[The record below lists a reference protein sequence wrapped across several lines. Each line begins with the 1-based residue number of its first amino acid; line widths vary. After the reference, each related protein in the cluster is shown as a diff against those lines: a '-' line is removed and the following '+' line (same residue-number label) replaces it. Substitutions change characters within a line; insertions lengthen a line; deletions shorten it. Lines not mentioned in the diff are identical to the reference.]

1 MEVAG
6 PNPVSPVKPRTETDR
21 LMPRITRS
29 SIAIALLFCL
39 GLIATTATASAT
51 GRPAYSG
58 TYRHR
63 KHHRSK
69 HERRHRPAHRHHT
82 RRHKRRTQTVL
93 TAGTAAS
100 KHSPATTTTTPTP
113 TSPQPSGISGNWTMV
128 MDSEFN
134 RASLNTNI
142 WTPGW
147 FGSAVTDPVNTAEDD
162 CYNSNNVVATG
173 SMLDLNVT
181 DQSSTCNGKS
191 YPYTGSLISTQ
202 PNGSN
207 TGFLYTYGV
216 VEARVY
222 IPAASN
228 DTIANWPGVWAD
240 TTPSETYGEDDIVEG
255 LAGQACYHYHT
266 NTEAPGGC
274 VTTITPGWHTFAS
287 DWQPGTITYYY
298 DGTKVGSEAS
308 TTSQPMYIILDNTIS
323 ASNLS
328 LAGPSTMQVQYVRV
342 WQ

>member
-1 MEVAG
+1 
-6 PNPVSPVKPRTETDR
+6 
-21 LMPRITRS
+21 
-29 SIAIALLFCL
+29 
-39 GLIATTATASAT
+39 
-51 GRPAYSG
+51 
-58 TYRHR
+58 
-63 KHHRSK
+63 
-69 HERRHRPAHRHHT
+69 
-82 RRHKRRTQTVL
+82 
-93 TAGTAAS
+93 
-100 KHSPATTTTTPTP
+100 
-113 TSPQPSGISGNWTMV
+113 MV

-134 RASLNTNI
+134 TASLNTNI

-162 CYNSNNVVATG
+162 CYNSHNVVATG

-181 DQSSTCNGKS
+181 DQSSTCNGRT

-222 IPAASN
+222 IPATSN
-228 DTIANWPGVWAD
+228 GVIANWPGVWAD

-255 LAGQACYHYHT
+255 LLGQACYHYHT

-298 DGTKVGSEAS
+298 DGTNVGSEAS
-308 TTSQPMYIILDNTIS
+308 TTSQPMYVILDNTVD
-323 ASNLS
+323 ADNRS
-328 LAGPSTMQVQYVRV
+328 LGGRSIGGRSTMRVQYVRV
-342 WQ
+342 WQR